1 MSALLKSS
9 PKRSTII
16 LTISKTA
23 SRASG
28 QSQNVAG
35 ELWGDFLAAASF
47 VVLASS
53 VLLQALRVLLG

>member
-23 SRASG
+23 SRGSG
-28 QSQNVAG
+28 QTQNVAG
-35 ELWGDFLAAASF
+35 ELGGDFVAAAAF

-53 VLLQALRVLLG
+53 VLLQAFRVRLG